1 MAIRVELIHQTR
13 YLYDQPVLLSP
24 QLIRLK
30 PAAHSQAAVESYQLT
45 LEPANH
51 ILHWQQDP
59 FGNIV
64 ARADFAG
71 AVVSMTIR
79 VQLIVRLEPVNP
91 FDFLLDTYADS
102 FPFAYQDP
110 LKKDL
115 MPYLEITEQGPHLA
129 QWIGQIKHHT
139 RRDTLEFLIGLN
151 QQINQ
156 AITYQIRLPAGVQS
170 ADITIRRASG
180 SCRDLAWLLVQ
191 LLRGVGLAAR
201 FVSGYLVQVASED
214 KLLKNVADSLD
225 LHAWAEVYLPGAGW
239 IGLDPTSDL
248 LATESHIPLACT
260 PDPAG
265 AAPVS
270 GTTGLSKTELTYTST
285 LTRLM

>member
-91 FDFLLDTYADS
+91 FDFLLDC
-102 FPFAYQDP
+102 
-110 LKKDL
+110 
-115 MPYLEITEQGPHLA
+115 
-129 QWIGQIKHHT
+129 
-139 RRDTLEFLIGLN
+139 LIL
-151 QQINQ
+151 I
-156 AITYQIRLPAGVQS
+156 
-170 ADITIRRASG
+170 
-180 SCRDLAWLLVQ
+180 
-191 LLRGVGLAAR
+191 
-201 FVSGYLVQVASED
+201 
-214 KLLKNVADSLD
+214 
-225 LHAWAEVYLPGAGW
+225 
-239 IGLDPTSDL
+239 
-248 LATESHIPLACT
+248 
-260 PDPAG
+260 
-265 AAPVS
+265 
-270 GTTGLSKTELTYTST
+270 
-285 LTRLM
+285 